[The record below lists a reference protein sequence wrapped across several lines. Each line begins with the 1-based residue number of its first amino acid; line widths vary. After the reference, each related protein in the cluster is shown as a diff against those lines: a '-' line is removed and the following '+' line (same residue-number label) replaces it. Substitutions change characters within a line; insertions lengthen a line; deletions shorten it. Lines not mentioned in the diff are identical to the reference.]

1 MLVANAY
8 RRNAVAFKGL
18 PLAASLADQRDNLI
32 KKWIDGIVQTYPGST
47 TKFLSKE
54 KDPFRNPI
62 GHTLKENL
70 TAIFN
75 GLIQSME
82 TASLAPMLDN
92 IVKMR
97 AVQDFN
103 AGQAVSFPFL
113 LKRILR
119 EECKDDLSRC
129 PEDFADLEARID
141 ALALLA
147 FDLYMKCRERVF
159 EIKVNEAK
167 RSMFMLEKAF
177 QSGHSRQ

>member
-1 MLVANAY
+1 MT
-8 RRNAVAFKGL
+8 FKGL
-18 PLAASLADQRDNLI
+18 PLADLLADQRDALV
-32 KKWIDGIVQTYPGST
+32 KKWLNGILETYPEST
-47 TKFLSKE
+47 TKFLSQE

-70 TAIFN
+70 SQLFE
-75 GLIQSME
+75 GLIQSKD
-82 TASLAPMLDN
+82 TASRAPMLNN

-113 LKRILR
+113 LKPILR
-119 EECKDDLSRC
+119 EECTAELSRC
-129 PEDFADLEARID
+129 PDDFAGLEARID
-141 ALALLA
+141 ELALLA

-167 RSMFMLEKAF
+167 RSLFMLNKAH
-177 QSGHSRQ
+177 QNGHSRQ

>member
-1 MLVANAY
+1 MAL
-8 RRNAVAFKGL
+8 KSL
-18 PLAASLADQRDNLI
+18 PLAASLADQRDTLV
-32 KKWIDGIVQTYPGST
+32 KKWLDGILQAYPEST
-47 TKFLSKE
+47 TKFFSQE

-62 GHTLKENL
+62 GYTLKESL
-70 TAIFN
+70 TAVFD
-75 GLIQSME
+75 GLVQSE
-82 TASLAPMLDN
+82 DTASLAPVLDN
-92 IVKMR
+92 IVRMR
-97 AVQDFN
+97 AVQDLN

-119 EECKDDLSRC
+119 EECSADLSRC

-167 RSMFMLEKAF
+167 RSMFMLEKTL

>member
-1 MLVANAY
+1 VAL
-8 RRNAVAFKGL
+8 KSL
-18 PLAASLADQRDNLI
+18 PLTASLADQRDTLV
-32 KKWIDGIVQTYPGST
+32 KKWLNGILQTYPEST
-47 TKFLSKE
+47 TKFLSQE

-62 GHTLKENL
+62 GRTLEENL
-70 TAIFN
+70 TAIFD
-75 GLIQSME
+75 GLIQSKD

-92 IVKMR
+92 IVRMR

-103 AGQAVSFPFL
+103 AGQAVSFLFL

-119 EECKDDLSRC
+119 EECRADLSRC
-129 PEDFADLEARID
+129 PGDFADLEVRID
-141 ALALLA
+141 ALTLLA

-167 RSMFMLEKAF
+167 RSMFMLEKTF